1 MMYSC
6 AVFKAGGGETGRKN
20 CLLCETQPMIMN
32 GTMIRNIILI
42 ICGVKKIMLKH
53 DKTLV
58 RIKFLK

>member
-6 AVFKAGGGETGRKN
+6 AVFKAGGGETLRKKN

-42 ICGVKKIMLKH
+42 ICGVKKNNT
-53 DKTLV
+53 KT
-58 RIKFLK
+58 R